1 MASYLPPYLTSA
13 RRTVSAPGLRS
24 STTYDYSG
32 SDEILKRKK
41 EAGDLSAAYSDQL
54 MNDPLASV
62 STGHRIRNLLS
73 SLNEI
78 APVRIAG
85 QSQDYDGPSESA
97 ELGGTHDEPKENRP
111 AGSPSVVAGYKPPNR
126 QNSGFRKKAMSNN
139 IAGNPQGI
147 GNDGRSLGNFYA

>member
-1 MASYLPPYLTSA
+1 MPLQPPPYLTSA

-24 STTYDYSG
+24 SATYDYSG
-32 SDEILKRKK
+32 ADEILKRKK

-62 STGHRIRNLLS
+62 STGQRIRNLLS

-78 APVRIAG
+78 APVRIAS
-85 QSQDYDGPSESA
+85 QSQDYDGPSDSA
-97 ELGGTHDEPKENRP
+97 EFGGTHEEPKESRP
-111 AGSPSVVAGYKPPNR
+111 ASSPVVVAGYKPTNKQKSAVR
-126 QNSGFRKKAMSNN
+126 NKTMSNN